1 MAQASLRFASDILRR
16 LGEELNPS
24 PDQGIVELAKNSY
37 DADATECTVAL
48 KDVSAP
54 GGSIVVTDNG
64 VGMTAEDIQGGWLVL
79 GRSLKEVTHRTAL
92 DRIPA
97 GNKGL
102 GRLAALRLG
111 HQVQLITR
119 PATEATRSY
128 QLDIDWDEF
137 QDQDLVDAVEL
148 EIRRFKRRSRATK
161 GTTITISDLRHSL
174 GRMDVKRLA
183 RALILL
189 GDPFGDDPT
198 GFRPVLDTPE
208 YADLSDLVSRRYFD
222 TADYHLVAEIDDE
235 GQASARVLDW
245 RGQELFS
252 ADHADLRRKN
262 AAEAFD
268 LPIVSFDLWAF
279 ILTREAFAPRPVS
292 VSEVQEWLAQFGGVH
307 LYINGLRVAPYGN
320 PGNDWLDMNVSRARS
335 PEVRPSTNTA
345 LGRVAIT
352 DQAGLLNEK
361 TDRAGLIED
370 AHFDEL
376 RTFARE
382 ALDWMARRR
391 LEVAEQRRRAAR
403 DATATAAS
411 TTRQSVQKQIEDLPA
426 DVRAPLKRSFSRYD
440 KARDKREATLSKELQ
455 LYRTLATAGITAA
468 TFAHESASNPL
479 KVIAQATSAIERRGK
494 AALDGDYATKFAKPV
509 SALRAATETLGV
521 LSSVTLGLISSDR
534 RRPGRVEL
542 HDVIQRTVTTFHPFT
557 AGRDVNVEVQLAE
570 SSPYLRATEAAIESV
585 IANLLNN
592 SLAAFERSDT
602 AERRIVM
609 ASEIL
614 DDTFRLT
621 VFDNGPGIVGI
632 DIKDI
637 WSPGQTVNDDG
648 TGLGLTIVR
657 DAVADLGGK
666 VDASAHGSLGGAEFA
681 IELPILG
688 VS

>member
-1 MAQASLRFASDILRR
+1 
-16 LGEELNPS
+16 
-24 PDQGIVELAKNSY
+24 
-37 DADATECTVAL
+37 
-48 KDVSAP
+48 
-54 GGSIVVTDNG
+54 
-64 VGMTAEDIQGGWLVL
+64 MTANDIQDGWLVL
-79 GRSLKEVTHRTAL
+79 GRSLKDVTQRTAL

-111 HQVQLITR
+111 HQVKLITR
-119 PATEATRSY
+119 PATEVTRSY
-128 QLDIDWDEF
+128 RLEIDWDQF
-137 QDQDLVDAVEL
+137 QDQDLVDDVEL
-148 EIRRFKRRSRATK
+148 EITRLKRPSGAAN

-183 RALILL
+183 RSLILL

-198 GFRPVLDTPE
+198 AFRPVLDTPE
-208 YADLSDLVSRRYFD
+208 YEDLADLVSRRYFD
-222 TADYHLVAEIDDE
+222 TADYHLVAEVDDE
-235 GQASARVLDW
+235 EQASARVLDW
-245 RGQELFS
+245 RGEELFS
-252 ADHADLRRKN
+252 ADHTELRRKD
-262 AAEAFD
+262 AAEKFD
-268 LPIVSFDLWAF
+268 LPLVSFDLWAF

-320 PGNDWLDMNVSRARS
+320 PGNDWLDMNFSRVRS

-352 DQAGLLNEK
+352 DQVGLLNEK
-361 TDRAGLIED
+361 TNRAGLIED

-376 RTFARE
+376 RAFARE

-403 DATATAAS
+403 AATATAAS
-411 TTRQSVQKQIEDLPA
+411 TTRRSVEKQIEDLPA
-426 DVRAPLKRSFSRYD
+426 TVRAPLERSFSRYD

-494 AALDGDYATKFAKPV
+494 AALDGEYTAKFGKPV
-509 SALRAATETLGV
+509 SALRSATKTLGV

-542 HDVIQRTVTTFHPFT
+542 HAVIRRTVTTFQPFT
-557 AGRDVNVEVQLAE
+557 EGRDVNVEMHLVE

-585 IANLLNN
+585 VANLLNN
-592 SLAAFERSDT
+592 SLAAFERSATTD
-602 AERRIVM
+602 RRIVI

-614 DDTFRLT
+614 DSTFRLT
-621 VFDNGPGIVGI
+621 VVDNGPGIEGI
-632 DIKDI
+632 DLKDI
-637 WSPGQTVNDDG
+637 WSPGETVTDDG

-657 DAVADLGGK
+657 DAITDLGGS
-666 VDASAHGSLGGAEFA
+666 VDASAHGSIGGAEFE

-688 VS
+688 VD